1 MARVGKLEA
10 IDNQIKKKQ
19 EKLFELK
26 EKSDAL
32 AKEIEDLLNQKR
44 EAQKEEL
51 LEAIDDSGR
60 TYKGIIEFLQSAPKR
75 KVNSENGARRGR
87 PKKA

>member
-44 EAQKEEL
+44 EVQKEEL

-60 TYKGIIEFLQSAPKR
+60 TYKEIIEFLQSAPKR
-75 KVNSENGARRGR
+75 RVNSENGARRGR

>member
-1 MARVGKLEA
+1 M
-10 IDNQIKKKQ
+10 
-19 EKLFELK
+19 
-26 EKSDAL
+26 L

-44 EAQKEEL
+44 EVQKEEL
-51 LEAIDDSGR
+51 LEAINDSGR
-60 TYKGIIEFLQSAPKR
+60 TYEEIIEFLQSAPKR